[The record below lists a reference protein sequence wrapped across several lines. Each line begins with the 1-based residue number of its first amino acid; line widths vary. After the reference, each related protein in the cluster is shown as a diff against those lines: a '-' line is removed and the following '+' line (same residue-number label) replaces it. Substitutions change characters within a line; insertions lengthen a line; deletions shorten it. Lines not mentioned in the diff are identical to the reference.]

1 MRYVVLGCG
10 AIGGT
15 VAAGLVRDGHDVLV
29 SDADPAVVAAINE
42 RGLRI
47 EGPVEN
53 FTADVPAVLPAD
65 LPDRLDGPVL
75 VAVKSQHTAAAAAV
89 LAGRMHGD
97 GFVVSLQNGLNT
109 EQLAGAVGP
118 SRVVEAFVNFGAD
131 VLEPGV
137 VLRGSRETF
146 MIGEVDGT
154 VSDRVKALAAD
165 IADAEV
171 TEHIMGYLWGK
182 EAYGAMLAAIAVSDL
197 SIADGLEDPA
207 YTPLLVAVAR
217 EVLDQ
222 APVTPMPFDGF
233 DPDDLEG
240 SLAPLVAFNR
250 RSAKTHSGIYRDLMV
265 RHRPTEVPAHLGG
278 LKGPMLRRVVELIT
292 EIEQGRRTCERA
304 NLDLLAAYE
313 RLERLGRPLNAVA
326 TVIGAPQRAADGP
339 LAGRPVAIKDIIA
352 VAGVP
357 TRCGSPAS
365 DPEPAASDA
374 ELVLRLR
381 AAGAEVFA
389 TTQCLEFAAGFAH
402 PEIGDTR
409 NPRDVSRT
417 SGGSSGGS
425 AALVAAGVCDLAIG
439 TDTGGSVRIP
449 AAYCGV
455 VGLKPTY
462 GLLPAGGVFPLSLTC
477 DHVGTLTATVSGAR
491 ELLAVLADRADLVG
505 LAHPADLVGPADV
518 TDLADLASL
527 ADPADLADL
536 ADPAEAAPHLAAP
549 AGLAGPAVM
558 AEAAGDPG
566 ILAAGTSPAA
576 RPPDG
581 ARQAVYTVGV
591 LAAQLADPSV
601 TPEVRDAVTGAL
613 SALAAAG
620 WEVRELAAPWLDEPA
635 AWEDVLAVIVA
646 REASLVHSGRDLS
659 GYAEGT
665 RALLAYGA
673 SVGEDRYTAAIRQ
686 REALTDAIEASL
698 DGVDVLAGP
707 TVGYQA
713 PEQDPPFGV
722 GDDSGEGRFTGPY
735 NLTGHPAISIPVP
748 AAGLPV
754 GLQFAGRR
762 GQDLA
767 LLRVAAAAE
776 QLIARSTTKET

>member
-15 VAAGLVRDGHDVLV
+15 VAAGLVRDGYDVLV
-29 SDADPAVVAAINE
+29 SDADPAVVEAVNA

-47 EGPVEN
+47 EGPIEN
-53 FTADVPAVLPAD
+53 FTVTVPAVLPAD
-65 LPDRLDGPVL
+65 LPPRLDGPVL
-75 VAVKSQHTAAAAAV
+75 VAVKSQHTPAAAAS

-97 GFVVSLQNGLNT
+97 GFVVSLQNGLNAGP
-109 EQLAGAVGP
+109 LAAAVGP

-131 VLEPGV
+131 VIEPGV

-146 MIGEVDGT
+146 VIGEVDGT
-154 VSDRVKALAAD
+154 VSDRVRALAAD
-165 IADAEV
+165 IADAKPA
-171 TEHIMGYLWGK
+171 EHIMGYLWGK

-207 YTPLLVAVAR
+207 YGPLLVAVAR

-222 APVTPMPFDGF
+222 APVTPMGFDGF
-233 DPDDLEG
+233 DPADLAG

-265 RHRPTEVPAHLGG
+265 RHRPTEVPTHLGG
-278 LKGPMLRRVVELIT
+278 LDGPMLRRVVELIT

-313 RLERLGRPLNAVA
+313 RLERLGRPLNAVV
-326 TVIGAPQRAADGP
+326 TVIGAPPRTPGGP

-365 DPEPAASDA
+365 DPEPAARDA
-374 ELVLRLR
+374 ELVSRLR

-389 TTQCLEFAAGFAH
+389 TAQCLEYAAGFAN

-439 TDTGGSVRIP
+439 TDTGGSIRIP

-455 VGLKPTY
+455 VGLKPSY
-462 GLLPAGGVFPLSLTC
+462 GLVPADEVFPLSPTC
-477 DHVGTLTATVSGAR
+477 DHAGTLTASVSGAR
-491 ELLAVLADRADLVG
+491 ELLAVVAGRADLLG
-505 LAHPADLVGPADV
+505 LADPADLAGPAD
-518 TDLADLASL
+518 LADQASRV
-527 ADPADLADL
+527 DPADLADL
-536 ADPAEAAPHLAAP
+536 ADPADRTGS
-549 AGLAGPAVM
+549 AGAF
-558 AEAAGDPG
+558 
-566 ILAAGTSPAA
+566 
-576 RPPDG
+576 
-581 ARQAVYTVGV
+581 TVGV

-601 TPEVRDAVTGAL
+601 TAEVRDAVSA
-613 SALAAAG
+613 ALARLAASG
-620 WEVRELAAPWLDEPA
+620 WQVREVTAPWLDELA
-635 AWEDVLAVIVA
+635 AWEDVLTVIVS
-646 REASLVHSGRDLS
+646 REACLVHSGRDQS
-659 GYAEGT
+659 RYAEGT
-665 RALLAYGA
+665 RALLAHGA
-673 SVGEDRYTAAIRQ
+673 SVGDDQFARALRRREELTA
-686 REALTDAIEASL
+686 AIEASL
-698 DGVDVLAGP
+698 EGVDVLAGP

-722 GDDSGEGRFTGPY
+722 GDDNAEGRFTGPY
-735 NLTGHPAISIPVP
+735 NLTGHPAISLPVP
-748 AAGLPV
+748 VPGPGLPAGLQ
-754 GLQFAGRR
+754 LAGRR
-762 GQDLA
+762 GRDLA

-776 QLIARSTTKET
+776 RRIARPGPDPAGTTATAAAPAANPARAEET